1 MRPHS
6 PSEKNILSSS
16 ANFSRSWA
24 IFCSTERNAQRRER
38 LQEGER
44 EQERERARERE
55 SKREREIR
63 DVNHDKGWWKPFITG
78 MTWCVCVVLLSNTG
92 GV

>member
-1 MRPHS
+1 M
-6 PSEKNILSSS
+6 
-16 ANFSRSWA
+16 
-24 IFCSTERNAQRRER
+24 CSLNTASHRWRLPRTGTGWRREGR
-38 LQEGER
+38 QSWGER
-44 EQERERARERE
+44 ERERE

-63 DVNHDKGWWKPFITG
+63 DMNHDKGWWKPFITG